1 MSQDHENVSETDA
14 MAAIREAVE
23 EQQKAFGA
31 LDDGILNLDD
41 VVWRS
46 PARAIVDPTDTISR
60 LAEEADKVAKGIED
74 VPPAARIH
82 KPRAEPDFGT
92 AAGRKAPS
100 VAPVDNAEA
109 SIRALVMATLEEQG
123 KIGPDGKLAVSE
135 DEVRRLVREHIDQ
148 WMAQQINAGD

>member
-1 MSQDHENVSETDA
+1 MSQDHENGSETYA

-31 LDDGILNLDD
+31 LDDGILDLDD

-82 KPRAEPDFGT
+82 RPRAEPDFGT
-92 AAGRKAPS
+92 AGRKPS
-100 VAPVDNAEA
+100 STASGDNAEA
-109 SIRALVMATLEEQG
+109 SIRALVMATLDEQG

-135 DEVRRLVREHIDQ
+135 EEVRRLVREHIDQ
-148 WMAQQINAGD
+148 WMAQQMNAGD

>member
-1 MSQDHENVSETDA
+1 MSQDHENGSETDA

-31 LDDGILNLDD
+31 LDDGILDLDD

-82 KPRAEPDFGT
+82 RPRAEPDFGT
-92 AAGRKAPS
+92 AGRKPS
-100 VAPVDNAEA
+100 STASGDNAEA

-135 DEVRRLVREHIDQ
+135 EEVRRLVREHIDQ
-148 WMAQQINAGD
+148 WMAQQMNAGD

>member
-1 MSQDHENVSETDA
+1 MSQDHENGSETDA
-14 MAAIREAVE
+14 LAAIREAVE

-31 LDDGILNLDD
+31 LDDGILDLDD

-82 KPRAEPDFGT
+82 RPRAEPDFGT
-92 AAGRKAPS
+92 AGRKPS
-100 VAPVDNAEA
+100 STASGDNAEA

-135 DEVRRLVREHIDQ
+135 EEVRRLVREHIDQ
-148 WMAQQINAGD
+148 WMAQQMNAGD

>member
-1 MSQDHENVSETDA
+1 MSQDHENGSETDA

-31 LDDGILNLDD
+31 LDDGILDLDD

-82 KPRAEPDFGT
+82 RPRAEPDFGT
-92 AAGRKAPS
+92 AGRKPS
-100 VAPVDNAEA
+100 STASGDNAEA
-109 SIRALVMATLEEQG
+109 SIRALVMATLEDQG

-135 DEVRRLVREHIDQ
+135 EEVRRLVREHIDQ
-148 WMAQQINAGD
+148 WMAQQMNADD

>member
-1 MSQDHENVSETDA
+1 MSQDHENGSETDA

-31 LDDGILNLDD
+31 LDDGILDLDD

-82 KPRAEPDFGT
+82 RPRAEPDFGT
-92 AAGRKAPS
+92 AGRKPS
-100 VAPVDNAEA
+100 SITSGDNAEA
-109 SIRALVMATLEEQG
+109 SIRALVMATLEDQG

-135 DEVRRLVREHIDQ
+135 EEVRRLVREHIDQ
-148 WMAQQINAGD
+148 WMAQQMNAGD

>member
-1 MSQDHENVSETDA
+1 MSQDHENGSETDA

-31 LDDGILNLDD
+31 LDDGILDLDD

-82 KPRAEPDFGT
+82 RPRAEPDFGT
-92 AAGRKAPS
+92 AGRKPS
-100 VAPVDNAEA
+100 STASGDNAEA
-109 SIRALVMATLEEQG
+109 GIRALVMATLEEQG

-135 DEVRRLVREHIDQ
+135 EEVRRLVREHIDQ
-148 WMAQQINAGD
+148 WMAQQMNAGD

>member
-1 MSQDHENVSETDA
+1 MSQMQENDGEMDA

-23 EQQKAFGA
+23 ERQKALGA
-31 LDDGILNLDD
+31 LDDGILDLND

-74 VPPAARIH
+74 IPPVARIYRS
-82 KPRAEPDFGT
+82 RADPDLGT
-92 AAGRKAPS
+92 AGRKHSSA
-100 VAPVDNAEA
+100 VAGDNAES
-109 SIRALVMATLEEQG
+109 SIRALVMATLKEQG

-135 DEVRRLVREHIDQ
+135 EEVRRMVREHIDH
-148 WMAQQINAGD
+148 WMAQQTSTGD